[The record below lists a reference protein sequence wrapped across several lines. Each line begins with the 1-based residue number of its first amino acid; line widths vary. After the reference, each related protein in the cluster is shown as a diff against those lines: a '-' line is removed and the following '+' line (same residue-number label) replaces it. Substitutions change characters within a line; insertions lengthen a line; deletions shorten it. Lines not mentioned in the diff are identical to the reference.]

1 MWPLSRRRFTE
12 PEAEQ
17 QRGIQLESQ
26 SKGSQPVSN
35 VLVIDALAAATPP
48 NHSTVTVLGSRFL
61 TRTRLRLSL
70 WLLRKSRN
78 QRLLYTPHLETYK
91 GAHMSLDIILGGC
104 AGQEICTHSRSFP
117 RNGHLSSNRENAGFH
132 YLKRRKISI
141 NGQNPWHELPRL
153 QDPE

>member
-1 MWPLSRRRFTE
+1 MRPLSRRRFTE

-26 SKGSQPVSN
+26 RISTCDSDRCARRRCPTKSQYCFTDLRQKP
-35 VLVIDALAAATPP
+35 I
-48 NHSTVTVLGSRFL
+48 L
-61 TRTRLRLSL
+61 TRTRLRLSS

-91 GAHMSLDIILGGC
+91 GAHMSLDIILSGC

-141 NGQNPWHELPRL
+141 NGQNPWHELPRPRL